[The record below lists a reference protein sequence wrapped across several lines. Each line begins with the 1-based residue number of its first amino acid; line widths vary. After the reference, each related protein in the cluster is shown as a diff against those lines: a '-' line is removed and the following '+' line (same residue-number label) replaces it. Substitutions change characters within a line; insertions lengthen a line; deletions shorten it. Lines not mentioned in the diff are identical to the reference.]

1 MPPILEAPNP
11 VVGETSAT
19 TVTKSQGGEAAPWRA
34 IALIVGFSL
43 IVILLTWAA
52 VIEQAR
58 FERAEAV
65 ASAVRQT
72 SNRVMAFEQYVTRTL
87 ETADAATLHLAEKH
101 ATFGGTPDKPSWIRD
116 PVVNNATFGAVSI
129 VDENGYIVATTAS
142 PQPRLMNASKRNAFR
157 VHVTRDTGQLY
168 VGRARE
174 VRTLGRAMI
183 SLSRRINK
191 PDGSFGGVVAI
202 QMEPSQFTRFYE
214 RSDVK
219 HTDMMSVVGLDG
231 FTRAMRTGD
240 RVSYDENLD
249 GMLSMEM
256 QRRHPDGHYVGPCAL
271 DGVVRYFS
279 HRRLEHYPLFVTV
292 GVARDEVLAP
302 IEARRFKYNMGALL
316 LTIGTLAFAAVL
328 ITGLRRRQ
336 RSALAIAR
344 ANARLHEAQR
354 VARLGDW
361 DYDLQTGVIRWSD
374 NLYSMYERDPSLGSP
389 TYEEAVAHWTD
400 AGRRTIARAV
410 DAAVQ
415 TGMTQEFEV
424 RAHLPSGSSFYVKS
438 VAIPTRDA
446 SGKVVRLYG
455 VDQDVSAAK
464 LLESLQA
471 KVAHLS
477 RIDAMNTMAATLAH
491 ELNQPL
497 AAATNYLAGSRRL
510 VERAASGENKLLREG
525 ILGADQ
531 QVGMAAQIIRRIR
544 DMVANRGTISEAV
557 MLPQIVDDA
566 VSLVAISTRYPRVV
580 LTKALDPRA
589 LLVMADRVQVQQVL
603 INLVRNACD
612 ATAHADQPQVVI
624 SSELESDEFARIS
637 VVDNGHG
644 IAEAVR
650 DIFSPFAS
658 SKSSGLGLGLSIS
671 RTIIEAHRGRI
682 WVERSSNAGT
692 MICFTLPLARAPRI
706 VREDGAAT
714 LAEIRQGVT

>member
-1 MPPILEAPNP
+1 MTESE
-11 VVGETSAT
+11 GS
-19 TVTKSQGGEAAPWRA
+19 EAAPWRA

-43 IVILLTWAA
+43 AVILLTWTA

-65 ASAVRQT
+65 TSAMRQT
-72 SNRVMAFEQYVTRTL
+72 NNRVIAFEQYVTRTL
-87 ETADAATLHLAEKH
+87 EAADAATHHLADKR
-101 ATFGGTPDKPSWIRD
+101 AAIGGTPDKPAWISD
-116 PVVNNATFGAVSI
+116 PVVNNAMFGAVSI
-129 VDENGYIVATTAS
+129 VDENGYIIATTAK
-142 PQPRLMNASKRNAFR
+142 PPPKRMNAMRRNAVR
-157 VHVTRDTGQLY
+157 VHVARDTGQLY
-168 VGRARE
+168 IGEARQ

-183 SLSRRINK
+183 SLTRRINK

-214 RSDVK
+214 HSEVK
-219 HTDMMSVVGLDG
+219 QTDLMSVIGFDG
-231 FTRAMRTGD
+231 FTRARRTGD
-240 RVSYDENLD
+240 RVSYGENLN
-249 GMLSMEM
+249 GMLVMDM
-256 QRRHPDGHYVGPCAL
+256 QRRHPNGHYVGPGAL

-292 GVARDEVLAP
+292 GIARDEVLAP
-302 IEARRFKYNMGALL
+302 LDARRFKYDMGALL
-316 LTIGTLAFAAVL
+316 VTLGTIAFAGVL

-336 RSALAIAR
+336 RSALAIAT

-354 VARLGDW
+354 IARMGDW

-374 NLYSMYERDPSLGSP
+374 HLYSMYERDPALGPPS
-389 TYEEAVAHWTD
+389 YEEAVAHCTD

-410 DAAVQ
+410 DTAVQ
-415 TGMTQEFEV
+415 TGVTQEFEV
-424 RAHLPSGSSFYVKS
+424 RAHLPSGSSFYVKT

-446 SGKVVRLYG
+446 SGKVIRLHG
-455 VDQDVSAAK
+455 VDQDVSATK

-510 VERAASGENKLLREG
+510 VERDVSDERQLLREG

-557 MLPQIVDDA
+557 LLPQIVDDS
-566 VSLVAISTRYPRVV
+566 VSLVAMSTKYPGVV
-580 LTKALDPRA
+580 LTKSLDPRA
-589 LLVMADRVQVQQVL
+589 LRVMADRVQIQQVL

-612 ATAHADQPQVVI
+612 ATAHADRPQVVI
-624 SSELESDEFARIS
+624 FSDLESEDFVRIS
-637 VVDNGHG
+637 VIDNGPG
-644 IAEAVR
+644 IADAIR

-658 SKSSGLGLGLSIS
+658 SKTSGLGLGLSIS

-682 WVERSSNAGT
+682 WVERSSKAGT
-692 MICFTLPLARAPRI
+692 MICFTLPLARASI
-706 VREDGAAT
+706 
-714 LAEIRQGVT
+714 AEIDTQETSAAGGR